1 MSSPAKIHVFPFVA
15 RQLSFRSSTNALAKI
30 REQVRKLL
38 QFPPTPPAPVAANVG
53 GGNTNRVVA
62 SSACREV
69 EAALSNYMRRAADS
83 FDLTKTEEVRKGEMA
98 S

>member
-38 QFPPTPPAPVAANVG
+38 QFPPTPLTTAATNVV
-53 GGNTNRVVA
+53 GNNNRIVA

-83 FDLTKTEEVRKGEMA
+83 FDLTKTEEVRRGRNLLD
-98 S
+98 